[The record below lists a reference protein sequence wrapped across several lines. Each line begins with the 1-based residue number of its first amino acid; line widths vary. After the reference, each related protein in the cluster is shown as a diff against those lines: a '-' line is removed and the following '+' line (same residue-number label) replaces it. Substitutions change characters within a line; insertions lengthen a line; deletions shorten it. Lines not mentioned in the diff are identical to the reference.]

1 MKKNI
6 SINISG
12 IIFHI
17 EEDAF
22 DRLKAYLDSINR
34 YFSTFDDSQEIIA
47 DIESRIAEIFLAK
60 LSEEKQVITT
70 DDVEALIATMGSI
83 SDFQAVED
91 PELDDSTGEEHK
103 SQSKSSEKSFNTE
116 GNKRLYRDEKRK
128 IVGGVCSG
136 IAHYFSI
143 DALWVRLLFT
153 IILLGSAGFIL
164 IAYFVMWAVIP
175 GNDQLPEDK
184 KLKKMFRDSE
194 NKALGGVAAGIANYF
209 GVDIVIIRVLFVI
222 SMFLGGF
229 GFITY
234 IILWIILPEAKTISD
249 KVQMK
254 GDPITL
260 TNIESN
266 IKQSLNVKEDSDES
280 VFVKIL
286 LFPFRLIAIVIDA
299 LSKALGPIFRLLVDF
314 IRVIVGGSFVLAGLM
329 TILGLVIA
337 GGILV
342 GIFSQDLISIG
353 HLHFGDMGLPL
364 DTFTTGLPSFTLLAA
379 FFVATIPSFL
389 LIMLGASLIAKR
401 IVFSSNTGWTV
412 FAIFMISA
420 VVLAVN
426 VPTIVYSF
434 KEDGAYE
441 KEMTFKTTDHT
452 TLLKLKDVGLDEYD
466 GAHLKIRGY
475 NGEEIKL
482 VQVFEAQGRD
492 RREAERNA
500 QMVTY
505 NVEAID
511 SVIYFDSNIEFK
523 DDAIFRAQRLH
534 MTLYIPYNTK
544 FTIDDDLRYILN
556 NNWWYGYRSSMI
568 EDNVWI
574 FTNDGLEC
582 VTCPEEEREEKEEV
596 ENDDEY
602 RYERDDLDNDD
613 REVSGVRSGDYDK
626 SYDFKNFDEVEVKG
640 AYIVNFEK
648 SDSYRVLI
656 KGRTRHID
664 DLIVRQD
671 RDRVVISHRNLE
683 RMDDFN
689 FSRNDIEITVLTPEI
704 THIELVG
711 ATKGYISDFNVRDI
725 KFDLMGASSMKADIT
740 ADEIDIELTGASN
753 MELRGSGR
761 MLIADVIGASHLD
774 AYAFKVDDAR
784 LEAAGVSSIKAFVTD
799 NVEVDESLISN
810 IKLRGGAR
818 VNSNN

>member
-22 DRLKAYLDSINR
+22 DKLKAYLDSINR

-47 DIESRIAEIFLAK
+47 DIEGRIAEIFLSK
-60 LSEEKQVITT
+60 LSEDKQVITT
-70 DDVEALIATMGSI
+70 DDVEVLIATMGSI

-91 PELDDSTGEEHK
+91 PELGDSSGENQENK
-103 SQSKSSEKSFNTE
+103 STHSEKSFSSD
-116 GNKRLYRDEKRK
+116 GRKKLYRDEKKK

-136 IAHYFSI
+136 IAHYFNI

-222 SMFLGGF
+222 SIFLGGF
-229 GFITY
+229 GLVTY
-234 IILWIILPEAKTISD
+234 FILWIILPEAKTISD

-286 LFPFRLIAIVIDA
+286 LFPFRIIAMVIDT
-299 LSKALGPIFRLLVDF
+299 LFKALGPIFKLFVDF
-314 IRVIVGGSFVLAGLM
+314 IRI
-329 TILGLVIA
+329 IA
-337 GGILV
+337 GAAFVFAGIMSILALIIAAGILV
-342 GIFSQDLISIG
+342 GIFSQDLIQIG
-353 HLHFGDMGLPL
+353 NLHFGDMGLPL
-364 DTFTTGLPSFTLLAA
+364 DTFTSGLPSFTILAA

-401 IVFSSNTGWTV
+401 IVFNANTGWTV
-412 FAIFMISA
+412 FAIFIISS

-434 KEDGAYE
+434 KEDGSYE
-441 KEMTFKTTDHT
+441 KEMTFKTTDNT
-452 TLLKLKDVGLDEYD
+452 TILKLNDVGLDEYE
-466 GAHLKIRGY
+466 GANLKIRGY
-475 NGEEIKL
+475 DGEVIKL
-482 VQVFEAQGRD
+482 IQVFEAQGRD

-505 NVEAID
+505 NVEAKD
-511 SVIYFDSNIEFK
+511 SSIYFDSNIEFES
-523 DDAIFRAQRLH
+523 DAIFRAQRLH
-534 MTLYIPYNTK
+534 MTLYIPYNAK
-544 FTIDDDLRYILN
+544 FTMEDDLRYILN
-556 NNWWYGYRSSMI
+556 DNWWYGYRSSMI

-582 VTCPEEEREEKEEV
+582 LTCPDLEEEKELE
-596 ENDDEY
+596 ELE
-602 RYERDDLDNDD
+602 EIENDD
-613 REVSGVRSGDYDK
+613 REVSAIRTGEYDK
-626 SYDFKNFDEVEVKG
+626 SYAFDPFDEIDIKG
-640 AYIVNFEK
+640 AYVVNFEK
-648 SDSYRVLI
+648 SDTYKVLI
-656 KGRTRHID
+656 KGKSRFVD
-664 DLIVRQD
+664 DLMVRQD
-671 RDRVVISHRNLE
+671 HDRIRISHRNLD
-683 RMDDFN
+683 RMEDFD
-689 FSRNDIEITVLTPEI
+689 FSRSDVEITILTPNI
-704 THIELVG
+704 KYIELVG
-711 ATKGYISDFNVRDI
+711 ATKGYISNFNLDDI

-740 ADEIDIELTGASN
+740 ADEIEIDLTGASN
-753 MELRGSGR
+753 MELRGKGR
-761 MLIADVIGASHLD
+761 LLTADVIGASHLD
-774 AYAFKVDDAR
+774 AYGFKVEDAR
-784 LEAAGVSSIKAFVTD
+784 LEATGVSSIKAYVTE
-799 NVEVDESLISN
+799 NVTVDESFISN

-818 VNSNN
+818 VNSDF

>member
-47 DIESRIAEIFLAK
+47 DIESRIAEIFLSK
-60 LSEEKQVITT
+60 LSEDKQVITT
-70 DDVEALIATMGSI
+70 EDVEGLIATMGSI

-91 PELDDSTGEEHK
+91 PELGDSTGEGQ
-103 SQSKSSEKSFNTE
+103 QSKSRSSEKTYTNGSKKLF
-116 GNKRLYRDEKRK
+116 RDEKRK
-128 IVGGVCSG
+128 IVGGVCAG

-175 GNDQLPEDK
+175 GSDQLPEDK

-194 NKALGGVAAGIANYF
+194 HKALGGVAAGIANYF

-234 IILWIILPEAKTISD
+234 IILWIILPEAKTISE

-299 LSKALGPIFRLLVDF
+299 LSKALGPIFRLLIDF
-314 IRVIVGGSFVLAGLM
+314 IRIIVGASFVF
-329 TILGLVIA
+329 
-337 GGILV
+337 GGIMSILALIIAV
-342 GIFSQDLISIG
+342 GVIIGLFSSDLIRIG
-353 HLHFGDMGLPL
+353 NLNFGDLGLPL
-364 DTFTTGLPSFTLLAA
+364 DIFSSGLPSFTLLAA
-379 FFVATIPSFL
+379 FFVVTIPSFL
-389 LIMLGASLIAKR
+389 LIMLGASLIAKK

-420 VVLAVN
+420 VVLAIN

-441 KEMTFKTTDHT
+441 KEMTFNATDKTTY
-452 TLLKLKDVGLDEYD
+452 LKLKDVGLDEYE
-466 GAHLKIRGY
+466 GANLKIRGY
-475 NGEEIKL
+475 DGDEIKL

-492 RREAERNA
+492 RREAEKNA

-505 NVEAID
+505 NVEVKD
-511 SVIYFDSNIEFK
+511 SAIYFDSNIEFEK
-523 DDAIFRAQRLH
+523 DAIFRAQRLH
-534 MTLYIPYNTK
+534 MTLYIPYGTK
-544 FTIDDDLRYILN
+544 FTMDDDLRYILN

-568 EDNVWI
+568 EDNVWT
-574 FTNDGLEC
+574 FTNDGLKC
-582 VTCPEEEREEKEEV
+582 LTCPEEEREDSVDEE
-596 ENDDEY
+596 Y
-602 RYERDDLDNDD
+602 QYERDDLDSGE
-613 REVSGVRSGDYDK
+613 REVSVISSGDFDK
-626 SYDFKNFDEVEVKG
+626 SYDFDPFDEIDIKG
-640 AYIVNFEK
+640 AYIVNIEK
-648 SDSYRVLI
+648 SDAYRVLV
-656 KGRTRHID
+656 KGRSRYLD
-664 DLIVRQD
+664 DLNIRQD
-671 RDRVVISHRNLE
+671 RDRLRISHKDLD
-683 RMDDFN
+683 RMEDFN
-689 FSRNDIEITVLTPEI
+689 FSRNDIEITILTPNI
-704 THIELVG
+704 KYVELVG
-711 ATKGYISDFNVRDI
+711 ATKGYISNFDLDDV

-740 ADEIDIELTGASN
+740 ANEIEIDLTGASN
-753 MELRGSGR
+753 MELRGKGR
-761 MLIADVIGASHLD
+761 LLVADVIGASHLD
-774 AYAFKVDDAR
+774 AYGFKAEDGR
-784 LEAAGVSSIKAFVTD
+784 LQATGVSSIKAYITD
-799 NVEVDESLISN
+799 NVRMDESFISN
-810 IKLRGGAR
+810 IKIRGGAR
-818 VNSNN
+818 VNSDF

>member
-47 DIESRIAEIFLAK
+47 DIESRIAEIFLSK
-60 LSEEKQVITT
+60 LSEDKQVITT

-91 PELDDSTGEEHK
+91 PELDDSTGEEQQSK
-103 SQSKSSEKSFNTE
+103 SQSSEKAYSNGSKKLF
-116 GNKRLYRDEKRK
+116 RDEKRK
-128 IVGGVCSG
+128 IVGGVCAG

-175 GNDQLPEDK
+175 GSEQLPEDK

-194 NKALGGVAAGIANYF
+194 HKALGGVAAGIANYF
-209 GVDIVIIRVLFVI
+209 GVDIVVIRVLFVI
-222 SMFLGGF
+222 SIFLGGF
-229 GFITY
+229 GLITY

-266 IKQSLNVKEDSDES
+266 IKQSLNVKDDSDEN

-314 IRVIVGGSFVLAGLM
+314 IRIIVGASFIFGGIMSILAL
-329 TILGLVIA
+329 IIA
-337 GGILV
+337 GGVVIGL
-342 GIFSQDLISIG
+342 FSSDLIRIG

-364 DTFTTGLPSFTLLAA
+364 DILSSGLPSFTLLAA

-401 IVFSSNTGWTV
+401 IVFSSNAGWTV

-434 KEDGAYE
+434 KEDGTYE
-441 KEMTFKTTDHT
+441 KEMTFKSTDKT
-452 TLLKLKDVGLDEYD
+452 TLLKLNDVGLDEYD

-475 NGEEIKL
+475 DGAEIKL

-492 RREAERNA
+492 RREAEKNA

-505 NVEAID
+505 NVETKD
-511 SVIYFDSNIEFK
+511 SVIYFDSNIEFE
-523 DDAIFRAQRLH
+523 DNAVFRAQRLH
-534 MTLYIPYNTK
+534 MTLYIPYGTK
-544 FTIDDDLRYILN
+544 FTMDDDLRYILN
-556 NNWWYGYRSSMI
+556 NNWWYGYRSSTI
-568 EDNVWI
+568 EDNVWT
-574 FTNDGLEC
+574 FTRDGLDC
-582 VTCPEEEREEKEEV
+582 MTCPEEDIDV
-596 ENDDEY
+596 EDIVDDIT
-602 RYERDDLDNDD
+602 DDLEDIGEEDS
-613 REVSGVRSGDYDK
+613 REISGVRMGEYDK
-626 SYDFKNFDEVEVKG
+626 SYDFDEFDEIDIKG
-640 AYIVNFEK
+640 AYIVNIEK
-648 SDSYRVLI
+648 SDNYRVLI
-656 KGRTRHID
+656 KGRSRYID

-671 RDRVVISHRNLE
+671 HDRIRISHRDLD

-689 FSRNDIEITVLTPEI
+689 FSRNDVEITILTPNI
-704 THIELVG
+704 KYIELVG
-711 ATKGYISDFNVRDI
+711 ATKGYISNFNLDDV

-740 ADEIDIELTGASN
+740 ANEIEIELTGASN
-753 MELRGSGR
+753 MELRGKGR
-761 MLIADVIGASHLD
+761 LLVADVIGASHLD
-774 AYAFKVDDAR
+774 AYSFKVDDAR
-784 LEAAGVSSIKAFVTD
+784 LEATGVSSIKAYVTD
-799 NVEVDESLISN
+799 NVRMDESFISN
-810 IKLRGGAR
+810 IKIRGGAR
-818 VNSNN
+818 VNSDY